1 MELSLEPWNTMENVE
16 TTPNDSFGSGNLLL
30 TYFYV
35 TLLNMVGNK
44 KISFFTP
51 LGNVSQHTI

>member
-44 KISFFTP
+44 KFSFF
-51 LGNVSQHTI
+51 